1 MKIDI
6 IFTKL
11 QKTITK
17 FYLYAIAFN
26 FNFIELLP
34 YVLIRAYMELKM
46 KAIYVLQLL

>member
-17 FYLYAIAFN
+17 FYLYAIA